1 SPEDERIEL
10 APFDHVFIRKSIGF
24 QREMLVEVEGEV
36 NYPGAFALEKRDER
50 ISDVL
55 KRAGGLNQ
63 FSYAKGATLIR
74 RTEFYEEMEEEER
87 RLKQLESL
95 LENLDQNRDSASY
108 TELEQGLY
116 DRLERRIEELKEQR
130 DKQKETAK
138 GNENELEQ
146 DRYALLEGMDTTS
159 AKLDIRETE
168 YVGIELEKILADPG
182 SKYDLILQEGDIISI
197 PKQLQTVRM

>member
-74 RTEFYEEMEEEER
+74 RTEFYEEMEEGER
-87 RLKQLESL
+87 KLKELQSL
-95 LENLDQNRDSASY
+95 LENVSQKRDSASY
-108 TELEQGLY
+108 TALEQGLL
-116 DRLERRIEELKEQR
+116 DRVEGRLEELEEKKN
-130 DKQKETAK
+130 KQTETAK
-138 GNENELEQ
+138 GKERKLDE

-168 YVGIELEKILADPG
+168 YVGIELEKILASPG
-182 SKYDLILQEGDIISI
+182 SKYDIILQEGDII
-197 PKQLQTVRM
+197 